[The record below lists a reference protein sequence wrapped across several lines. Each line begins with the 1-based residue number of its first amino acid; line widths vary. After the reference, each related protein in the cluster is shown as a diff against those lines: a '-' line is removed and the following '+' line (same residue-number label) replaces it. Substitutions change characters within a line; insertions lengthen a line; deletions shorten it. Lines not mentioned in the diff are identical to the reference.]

1 MSEYVFSPRIG
12 FIGAGKAGTSLGK
25 LFVDNGQK
33 VAGYYS
39 RTPESARYAASFTDT
54 LYYESI
60 EKLINDCDMIFLTV
74 PDSAIREV
82 WSFVSECDISGR
94 IICHCSGSMASH
106 VFSGHNDPSV
116 SYYSIHPMYAI
127 SSRET
132 GYVGLGDAVF
142 SIEGSENRLD
152 EITNWL
158 KSFINNVATILADN
172 KTLYHAAAVFASN
185 LVTGLYFDACKL
197 LSECGFSDEQ
207 AQLAL
212 GKLFEG
218 NCKNVLE
225 KGPVDA
231 LTGPVERNDVKTI
244 REHIMKLKESA
255 QKEAV
260 GDSGQITSYE
270 NLLETY
276 RSLSRSLV
284 EIGSIKHPEYDYTDI
299 LDILNN
305 Q

>member
-1 MSEYVFSPRIG
+1 
-12 FIGAGKAGTSLGK
+12 
-25 LFVDNGQK
+25 
-33 VAGYYS
+33 
-39 RTPESARYAASFTDT
+39 
-54 LYYESI
+54 
-60 EKLINDCDMIFLTV
+60 MIFLTV
-74 PDSAIREV
+74 PDSTIREV

-94 IICHCSGSMASH
+94 IICHCSGAMASK
-106 VFSGHNDPSV
+106 VFSGHDDPSV

-152 EITNWL
+152 EITDWL
-158 KSFINNVATILADN
+158 KSFINNVATISADN

-212 GKLFEG
+212 DKLFEG

-231 LTGPVERNDVKTI
+231 LTGPIERNDVKTI
-244 REHIMKLKESA
+244 REHVMKLKESA

-260 GDSGQITSYE
+260 ADPEQITSYE

-284 EIGSIKHPEYDYTDI
+284 EIGSIKYTEYAYTEI